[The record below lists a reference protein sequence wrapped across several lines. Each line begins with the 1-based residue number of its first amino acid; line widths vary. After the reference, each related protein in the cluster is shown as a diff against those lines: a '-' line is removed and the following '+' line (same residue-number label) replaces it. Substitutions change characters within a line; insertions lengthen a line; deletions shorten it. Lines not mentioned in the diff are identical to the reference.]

1 MRDGQKV
8 TVKALTAMPGV
19 ADGEVLHV
27 EWGLRLATLVD
38 AGRYQVLEDGGG
50 DRADAVVGAA
60 GDGEQP
66 GTAATVDP
74 VTQVGAPAGDDEQPA
89 GATARPRRTRSR

>member
-19 ADGEVLHV
+19 ADGQVLHV
-27 EWGLRLATLVD
+27 QWGPRLATLVD

-50 DRADAVVGAA
+50 DRAEDAG
-60 GDGEQP
+60 GGEQL
-66 GTAATVDP
+66 GTTATVDP
-74 VTQVGAPAGDDEQPA
+74 ATQVGAPAGDDEQPT
-89 GATARPRRTRSR
+89 GARARPRRTRSR